1 MNTSFNHMINM
12 RRKIII
18 LVAVI
23 LLSTMLIWNTL
34 TIDHSKRL
42 FAQKVSS
49 HAKVS
54 NTAGLSKI
62 HGVKI
67 VSPARDQKVPAGK
80 NLTVIGTSID
90 NATSNCIVSISL
102 NGMKPYQRV
111 TGAGPNGIT
120 DYSLWGFLLTPKYAP
135 IKVGENQLKAK
146 FSCIDNPS
154 LVSYYSANITGIS
167 LPPPTTSTTTAAAVN
182 TTTTSAPNPLQH
194 LEQKAVK

>member
-1 MNTSFNHMINM
+1 M
-12 RRKIII
+12 RTKIII
-18 LVAVI
+18 LLAVF
-23 LLSTMLIWNTL
+23 LLSTILIWNTL
-34 TIDHSKRL
+34 TMDVPSKRL
-42 FAQKVSS
+42 SAQIVSS

-102 NGMKPYQRV
+102 NGIKPYQRV
-111 TGAGPNGIT
+111 TGAGPNGTT

-135 IKVGENQLKAK
+135 IKVGQNQLKAK

-167 LPPPTTSTTTAAAVN
+167 SPSPPPTTSAATSAAVN
-182 TTTTSAPNPLQH
+182 TTTTAPHRLQH
-194 LEQKAVK
+194 SDQKAVK

>member
-1 MNTSFNHMINM
+1 M
-12 RRKIII
+12 RTKIII
-18 LVAVI
+18 LLAVF
-23 LLSTMLIWNTL
+23 LLSTILIWNTL
-34 TIDHSKRL
+34 TMDVPSKRL
-42 FAQKVSS
+42 SAQLVSS

-67 VSPARDQKVPAGK
+67 VSPARDQKVPVGK

-102 NGMKPYQRV
+102 NGVKPYQRAA
-111 TGAGPNGIT
+111 GAGPNGAT

-135 IKVGENQLKAK
+135 VKEGQNQLKAK

-167 LPPPTTSTTTAAAVN
+167 SPPPPTTNTTTTTAAVN
-182 TTTTSAPNPLQH
+182 STTSAPNRLQH
-194 LEQKAVK
+194 SEQKAVK

>member
-1 MNTSFNHMINM
+1 M
-12 RRKIII
+12 RTKIII
-18 LVAVI
+18 LLAVF
-23 LLSTMLIWNTL
+23 LLSTILIWNTL
-34 TIDHSKRL
+34 TMDVPSKRL
-42 FAQKVSS
+42 SAQLLSS

-102 NGMKPYQRV
+102 NGIKPYQRV
-111 TGAGPNGIT
+111 TGAGPNGGN

-135 IKVGENQLKAK
+135 VKEGENQLKAK

-167 LPPPTTSTTTAAAVN
+167 SPPPTTSATTAAAVN
-182 TTTTSAPNPLQH
+182 STTSAPYRLPH
-194 LEQKAVK
+194 SEQKAVK

>member
-42 FAQKVSS
+42 SAQLVSS

-135 IKVGENQLKAK
+135 VKVGENQLKAK

-167 LPPPTTSTTTAAAVN
+167 SLPPTITSTTTAAAVN
-182 TTTTSAPNPLQH
+182 TTTSAPNRLQH
-194 LEQKAVK
+194 SEQKAVK